1 MILVDLNQVMISNL
15 MAQSRGDLSE
25 LPSKDAVRHSIL
37 NTIRAFNVKF
47 KDEYGTMIMC
57 ADAADPWRRDIFPNY
72 KHQRRKGRVESQI
85 DWNGLF
91 GIMSEIREEF
101 INKLPY
107 KVLHVDKTEADDIIA
122 TLVAEQ
128 TEDLYLII
136 SGDKDFIQLQH
147 YGNVYQFSPL
157 LKSFMGESADP
168 VVFLREQIIK
178 GDRSDGVP
186 NILSD
191 DDIFLR
197 DERQKP
203 INKKR
208 LAEWADTDNIP
219 LGSET
224 RKYFERNKRLIDL
237 SMIPKEISESIINK
251 YKNYKGNDRS
261 LLLQYFIDNKLKALI
276 ENINDFWKHIYGEIK
291 NGWKKS

>member
-1 MILVDLNQVMISNL
+1 MILIDLNQVMISNL
-15 MAQSRGDLSE
+15 MAQNRGNLSE
-25 LPSKDAVRHSIL
+25 LPSEDAVRHSIL

-47 KDEYGTMIMC
+47 KDEYGEMILC
-57 ADAADPWRRDIFPNY
+57 GDAAEPWRRDIFPNY

-85 DWNGLF
+85 DWDGLF
-91 GIMSEIREEF
+91 KIMSEIREEF
-101 INKLPY
+101 ITKLPY
-107 KVLHVDKTEADDIIA
+107 KVLHIEKTEADDIIA
-122 TLVAEQ
+122 TLVAQQ

-157 LKSFMGESADP
+157 LKSFIGEQEDAT
-168 VVFLREQIIK
+168 VFLREQIIK

-208 LAEWADTDNIP
+208 LEEWSNVDNIP

-224 RKYFERNKRLIDL
+224 RKYYDRNKKLIDL
-237 SMIPKEISESIINK
+237 SMIPKDISESIINR
-251 YKNYKGNDRS
+251 YKDYKINDRS
-261 LLLQYFIDNKLKALI
+261 QLLQYFIDNKLKALI
-276 ENINDFWKHIYGEIK
+276 ENINDF
-291 NGWKKS
+291 

>member
-1 MILVDLNQVMISNL
+1 MILIDLNQVMISNL
-15 MAQSRGDLSE
+15 MAQNRGNISE

-47 KDEYGTMIMC
+47 REEYGEMVLC

-85 DWNGLF
+85 DWDGLF
-91 GIMSEIREEF
+91 KFMSEIREEF
-101 INKLPY
+101 ITKLPY
-107 KVLHVDKTEADDIIA
+107 KVLHVDKCEADDIIA
-122 TLVAEQ
+122 TLVKEQ

-157 LKSFMGESADP
+157 LKSFMGEQEDAH
-168 VVFLREQIIK
+168 VFLREQIIK

-208 LAEWADTDNIP
+208 LEEWSNIENIP

-224 RKYFERNKRLIDL
+224 RKYYDRNKRLIDL
-237 SMIPKEISESIINK
+237 SMIPENISESIINR
-251 YKNYKGNDRS
+251 YKDYKVNDRS

-276 ENINDFWKHIYGEIK
+276 ENINDF
-291 NGWKKS
+291 

>member
-1 MILVDLNQVMISNL
+1 MILIDLNQVMISNL
-15 MAQSRGDLSE
+15 MAQNRGNLSE

-37 NTIRAFNVKF
+37 NTIRAFNIKF
-47 KDEYGTMIMC
+47 REEYGEMVLC

-85 DWNGLF
+85 DWDGLF
-91 GIMSEIREEF
+91 KIMSEIREEF

-122 TLVAEQ
+122 TLVKQQ

-157 LKSFMGESADP
+157 LKSFIGEQVDAT
-168 VVFLREQIIK
+168 VFLREQIIK

-197 DERQKP
+197 DERQRP

-208 LAEWADTDNIP
+208 LEEWSNVDNIP

-224 RKYFERNKRLIDL
+224 RKYYERNKRLIDL
-237 SMIPKEISESIINK
+237 SMIPENISESVINR
-251 YKNYKGNDRS
+251 YKDYKVNDRS

-276 ENINDFWKHIYGEIK
+276 ENINDF
-291 NGWKKS
+291 

>member
-1 MILVDLNQVMISNL
+1 MILIDLNQVMISNL
-15 MAQSRGDLSE
+15 MAQNRGNLSE

-37 NTIRAFNVKF
+37 NTIRAFNIKF
-47 KDEYGTMIMC
+47 REEYGEMVLC

-85 DWNGLF
+85 DWDGLF
-91 GIMSEIREEF
+91 KIMSDIREEF
-101 INKLPY
+101 TTKLPY

-122 TLVAEQ
+122 TLVKQQ

-157 LKSFMGESADP
+157 LKSFIGEQVDAT
-168 VVFLREQIIK
+168 VFLREQIIK

-197 DERQKP
+197 DERQRP

-208 LAEWADTDNIP
+208 LEEWSNIDNIP

-224 RKYFERNKRLIDL
+224 RKYYDRNKKLIDL
-237 SMIPKEISESIINK
+237 SMIPDNISESIINR
-251 YKNYKGNDRS
+251 YKNYKVNDRS

-276 ENINDFWKHIYGEIK
+276 ENINDF
-291 NGWKKS
+291 

>member
-1 MILVDLNQVMISNL
+1 MILIDLNQVMISNL
-15 MAQSRGDLSE
+15 MAQSKGNLSE

-47 KDEYGTMIMC
+47 KDEYGEMVLC
-57 ADAADPWRRDIFPNY
+57 SDAADPWRRDIFPNY

-85 DWNGLF
+85 DWEGLF
-91 GIMSEIREEF
+91 YIMSNIREEF
-101 INKLPY
+101 IFKLPY
-107 KVLHVDKTEADDIIA
+107 RVLHIDKAEADDIIA
-122 TLVAEQ
+122 TLVKQQ

-157 LKSFMGESADP
+157 LKSFIGEQLDAT
-168 VVFLREQIIK
+168 VFLREQIIK

-197 DERQKP
+197 DERQRP

-208 LAEWADTDNIP
+208 LEEWSNIDNIP

-224 RKYFERNKRLIDL
+224 RKYYDRNKRLIDL
-237 SMIPKEISESIINK
+237 SMIPENISQSIINR
-251 YKNYKGNDRS
+251 YKNYKMNDRS

-276 ENINDFWKHIYGEIK
+276 ENINDF
-291 NGWKKS
+291 

>member
-15 MAQSRGDLSE
+15 MAQNKGNLTE

-47 KDEYGTMIMC
+47 KEEYGEMVLC

-72 KHQRRKGRVESQI
+72 KHQRRVGRVESQI
-85 DWNGLF
+85 DWDGLF
-91 GIMSEIREEF
+91 KIMSDIREEF
-101 INKLPY
+101 INKLPF
-107 KVLHVDKTEADDIIA
+107 KVLHVDKCEADDVIA
-122 TLVAEQ
+122 TLCAQQ

-157 LKSFMGESADP
+157 LKSFIGEQLDAK
-168 VVFLREQIIK
+168 VFLREQIIK

-208 LAEWADTDNIP
+208 LEEWSNIDNIP

-224 RKYFERNKRLIDL
+224 RKYYDRNKKLIDL
-237 SMIPKEISESIINK
+237 SMIPKDITESIINR
-251 YKNYKGNDRS
+251 YKNYKVNDRS
-261 LLLQYFIDNKLKALI
+261 QLLQYFIDNKLKALI
-276 ENINDFWKHIYGEIK
+276 ENINDF
-291 NGWKKS
+291 

>member
-15 MAQSRGDLSE
+15 MAQNKGNLSE

-47 KDEYGTMIMC
+47 KDEYGEMVLC

-85 DWNGLF
+85 DWDGLF
-91 GIMSEIREEF
+91 KIMSDIREEF
-101 INKLPY
+101 INKLPF
-107 KVLHVDKTEADDIIA
+107 KVLHIDKCEADDSIG
-122 TLVAEQ
+122 TLCAQ
-128 TEDLYLII
+128 QDDTIYLII

-157 LKSFMGESADP
+157 LKSFIGEQLDAT
-168 VVFLREQIIK
+168 VFLREQIIK

-197 DERQKP
+197 DERQRP

-208 LAEWADTDNIP
+208 LEEWSNVDNIP

-224 RKYFERNKRLIDL
+224 RKYYERNKKLIDL
-237 SMIPKEISESIINK
+237 SMIPKDISESIINR
-251 YKNYKGNDRS
+251 YKDYKINDRS
-261 LLLQYFIDNKLKALI
+261 QLLQYFIDNKLKALI
-276 ENINDFWKHIYGEIK
+276 ENINDF
-291 NGWKKS
+291 

>member
-15 MAQSRGDLSE
+15 MAQNRGNLSE
-25 LPSKDAVRHSIL
+25 LPSKNAVRHSIL

-47 KDEYGTMIMC
+47 KDEYGEMVLC

-85 DWNGLF
+85 DWDGLF
-91 GIMSEIREEF
+91 GIMSDIREEF
-101 INKLPY
+101 ITKLPY

-122 TLVAEQ
+122 TLVAQQ

-157 LKSFMGESADP
+157 LKSFIGEQLDAT
-168 VVFLREQIIK
+168 VFLREQIIK

-197 DERQKP
+197 DERQRP

-208 LAEWADTDNIP
+208 LEEWSNTDNIP

-224 RKYFERNKRLIDL
+224 RKYYDRNKRLIDL
-237 SMIPKEISESIINK
+237 SMIPQNISESIINR
-251 YKNYKGNDRS
+251 YKNYKVNDRS

>member
-1 MILVDLNQVMISNL
+1 MILIDLNQVMISNL
-15 MAQSRGDLSE
+15 MAQNKGNLSE

-47 KDEYGTMIMC
+47 KDEYGEMVLC
-57 ADAADPWRRDIFPNY
+57 SDAADPWRRDIFPNY

-85 DWNGLF
+85 DWEGLF
-91 GIMSEIREEF
+91 YIMSNIREEF
-101 INKLPY
+101 KFKLPY
-107 KVLHVDKTEADDIIA
+107 RVLHIDKAEADDIIA
-122 TLVAEQ
+122 TLVKQQ

-157 LKSFMGESADP
+157 LKSFIGEQLDAT
-168 VVFLREQIIK
+168 VFLREQIIK

-197 DERQKP
+197 DERQRP

-208 LAEWADTDNIP
+208 LEEWSNIDNIP

-224 RKYFERNKRLIDL
+224 RKYYDRNKRLIDL
-237 SMIPKEISESIINK
+237 SMIPENISQSIINR
-251 YKNYKGNDRS
+251 YNNYKVNDRS

-276 ENINDFWKHIYGEIK
+276 ENINDF
-291 NGWKKS
+291 

>member
-1 MILVDLNQVMISNL
+1 MILIDLNQVMISNL
-15 MAQSRGDLSE
+15 MAQNRGNLSE

-47 KDEYGTMIMC
+47 KDDYGEMVLC
-57 ADAADPWRRDIFPNY
+57 SDAADPWRRDIFPNY

-85 DWNGLF
+85 DWEGLF
-91 GIMSEIREEF
+91 YIMSNIREEF
-101 INKLPY
+101 KFKLPY
-107 KVLHVDKTEADDIIA
+107 RVLHIDKAEADDIIA
-122 TLVAEQ
+122 TLVKQQ

-157 LKSFMGESADP
+157 LKSFIGEQLDAT
-168 VVFLREQIIK
+168 VFLREQIIK

-197 DERQKP
+197 DERQRP

-208 LAEWADTDNIP
+208 LEEWSNIDNIP

-224 RKYFERNKRLIDL
+224 RKYYDRNKRLIDL
-237 SMIPKEISESIINK
+237 SMIPENISQSIINR
-251 YKNYKGNDRS
+251 YNNYKVNDRS

-276 ENINDFWKHIYGEIK
+276 ENINDF
-291 NGWKKS
+291 

>member
-15 MAQSRGDLSE
+15 MAQNRGNLSE

-47 KDEYGTMIMC
+47 KDEYGEMVLC

-72 KHQRRKGRVESQI
+72 KHQRRVGRVESQI
-85 DWNGLF
+85 DWDGLF
-91 GIMSEIREEF
+91 KIMSDIREEF
-101 INKLPY
+101 INKLPF
-107 KVLHVDKTEADDIIA
+107 KVLHVDKCEADDVIA
-122 TLVAEQ
+122 TLCAQQ

-157 LKSFMGESADP
+157 LKSFIGEQLDAT
-168 VVFLREQIIK
+168 VFLREQIIK

-208 LAEWADTDNIP
+208 LEEWSNIDNIP

-224 RKYFERNKRLIDL
+224 RKYYDRNKKLIDL
-237 SMIPKEISESIINK
+237 SMIPKDITESIINR
-251 YKNYKGNDRS
+251 YKNYKVNDRS
-261 LLLQYFIDNKLKALI
+261 QLLQYFIDNKLKALI
-276 ENINDFWKHIYGEIK
+276 ENINDF
-291 NGWKKS
+291 

>member
-1 MILVDLNQVMISNL
+1 MILIDLNQVMISNL
-15 MAQSRGDLSE
+15 MAQNRGNLSE

-47 KDEYGTMIMC
+47 REEYGEMILC

-72 KHQRRKGRVESQI
+72 KHQSRKGRVESQI
-85 DWNGLF
+85 DWDGLF
-91 GIMSEIREEF
+91 KIMSEIREEF
-101 INKLPY
+101 ITKLPY
-107 KVLHVDKTEADDIIA
+107 KVLHIEKCEADDIIA
-122 TLVAEQ
+122 TLVKQQ

-157 LKSFMGESADP
+157 LKSFIGEQEDAH
-168 VVFLREQIIK
+168 VFLREQIIK

-197 DERQKP
+197 DDRQKP

-208 LAEWADTDNIP
+208 LEEWSNIDNIP

-224 RKYFERNKRLIDL
+224 RKYYDRNKKLIDL
-237 SMIPKEISESIINK
+237 SMIPDNISESIINR
-251 YKNYKGNDRS
+251 YKNYKDNDRS

-276 ENINDFWKHIYGEIK
+276 ENINDF
-291 NGWKKS
+291 

>member
-1 MILVDLNQVMISNL
+1 MILIDLNQVMISNL
-15 MAQSRGDLSE
+15 MAQNRGNLSE

-47 KDEYGTMIMC
+47 KDEYGEMVLC
-57 ADAADPWRRDIFPNY
+57 SDAADPWRRDIFPNY

-85 DWNGLF
+85 DWEGLF
-91 GIMSEIREEF
+91 YIMSNIREEF
-101 INKLPY
+101 KFKLPY
-107 KVLHVDKTEADDIIA
+107 RVLHIDKAEADDIIA
-122 TLVAEQ
+122 TLVKQQ

-157 LKSFMGESADP
+157 LKSFIGEQLDAT
-168 VVFLREQIIK
+168 VFLREQIIK

-197 DERQKP
+197 DERQRP

-208 LAEWADTDNIP
+208 LEEWSNIDNIP

-224 RKYFERNKRLIDL
+224 RKYYDRNKRLIDL
-237 SMIPKEISESIINK
+237 SMIPENISQSIINR
-251 YKNYKGNDRS
+251 YNNYKVNDRS

-276 ENINDFWKHIYGEIK
+276 ENINDF
-291 NGWKKS
+291 

>member
-1 MILVDLNQVMISNL
+1 MILIDLNQVMISNL
-15 MAQSRGDLSE
+15 MAQNRGNLSE

-47 KDEYGTMIMC
+47 KDEYGEMVLC

-85 DWNGLF
+85 DWDGLF
-91 GIMSEIREEF
+91 GIMSDIREEF
-101 INKLPY
+101 ITKLPY

-122 TLVAEQ
+122 TLVAQQ

-157 LKSFMGESADP
+157 LKSFIGEQLDAT
-168 VVFLREQIIK
+168 VFLREQIIK

-197 DERQKP
+197 DERQRP

-208 LAEWADTDNIP
+208 LEEWSNTDNIP

-224 RKYFERNKRLIDL
+224 RKYYDRNKRLIDL
-237 SMIPKEISESIINK
+237 SMIPENISQSIINR
-251 YKNYKGNDRS
+251 YKNYKVNDRS

-276 ENINDFWKHIYGEIK
+276 ENINDF
-291 NGWKKS
+291 

>member
-1 MILVDLNQVMISNL
+1 MILIDLNQVMISNL

-47 KDEYGTMIMC
+47 REEFGEVILC

-72 KHQRRKGRVESQI
+72 KHQRRKGRVESKI

-91 GIMSEIREEF
+91 QIMSEIREEF
-101 INKLPY
+101 STKLPY
-107 KVLHVDKTEADDIIA
+107 KLMHVEKCEADDIIA
-122 TLVAEQ
+122 TLVAQ
-128 TEDLYLII
+128 RTEDKYLII

-147 YGNVYQFSPL
+147 YGDVYQFSPL
-157 LKSFMGESADP
+157 LKSFIGENQDATI
-168 VVFLREQIIK
+168 FLREQIIR

-208 LAEWADTDNIP
+208 LAEWSDIDNIP

-224 RKYFERNKRLIDL
+224 RKYFERNKKLIDL
-237 SMIPKEISESIINK
+237 SMIPKEISESIINR
-251 YKNYKGNDRS
+251 YKDCKDNDRS

-276 ENINDFWKHIYGEIK
+276 ENINDF
-291 NGWKKS
+291 

>member
-1 MILVDLNQVMISNL
+1 MILIDLNQVMISNL
-15 MAQSRGDLSE
+15 MAQNRGNLSE
-25 LPSKDAVRHSIL
+25 LPSEDAVRHSIL

-47 KDEYGTMIMC
+47 KDEYGEMVLC
-57 ADAADPWRRDIFPNY
+57 SDAADPWRRDIFPNY

-85 DWNGLF
+85 DWDGLF
-91 GIMSEIREEF
+91 KIMSEIREEF
-101 INKLPY
+101 ITKLPY
-107 KVLHVDKTEADDIIA
+107 KVLHIEKCEADDIIA
-122 TLVAEQ
+122 TLVKQQ

-157 LKSFMGESADP
+157 LKSFIGEQLDAT
-168 VVFLREQIIK
+168 VFLREQIIK

-197 DERQKP
+197 DERQRP

-208 LAEWADTDNIP
+208 LEEWSNIDNIP

-224 RKYFERNKRLIDL
+224 RKYYDRNKRLIDL
-237 SMIPKEISESIINK
+237 SMIPENISQSIINR
-251 YKNYKGNDRS
+251 YNNYKVNDRS

-276 ENINDFWKHIYGEIK
+276 ENINDF
-291 NGWKKS
+291 

>member
-1 MILVDLNQVMISNL
+1 MILIDLNQVMISNL
-15 MAQSRGDLSE
+15 MAQNRGNLSE

-47 KDEYGTMIMC
+47 REEYGEMILC

-85 DWNGLF
+85 DWDGLF
-91 GIMSEIREEF
+91 KIMSDIRAEF
-101 INKLPY
+101 TNKLPY

-122 TLVAEQ
+122 TLVAQ
-128 TEDLYLII
+128 QKEDLYLII

-157 LKSFMGESADP
+157 LKSFIGEQLDAT
-168 VVFLREQIIK
+168 VFLREQIIK

-208 LAEWADTDNIP
+208 LEEWSNIDNIP
-219 LGSET
+219 LGSQT
-224 RKYFERNKRLIDL
+224 RKYYDRNKKLIDL
-237 SMIPKEISESIINK
+237 SMIPNNIVESIINR
-251 YKNYKGNDRS
+251 YKNYKVNDRS

-276 ENINDFWKHIYGEIK
+276 ENINDF
-291 NGWKKS
+291 

>member
-1 MILVDLNQVMISNL
+1 VILIDLNQVMISNL
-15 MAQSRGDLSE
+15 MAQNRGNLSE

-47 KDEYGTMIMC
+47 KDEYGETVLC

-85 DWNGLF
+85 DWDGLF
-91 GIMSEIREEF
+91 KIMTEIREEF
-101 INKLPY
+101 ITKLPY
-107 KVLHVDKTEADDIIA
+107 KVLHIEKTEADDIIA
-122 TLVAEQ
+122 TLVAQQ

-157 LKSFMGESADP
+157 LKSFIGEQEDAT
-168 VVFLREQIIK
+168 VFLREQIIK

-197 DERQKP
+197 DERQRP

-208 LAEWADTDNIP
+208 LEEWSNIDNIP

-224 RKYFERNKRLIDL
+224 RKYYDRNKKLIDL
-237 SMIPKEISESIINK
+237 SMIPNNIVESIINR
-251 YKNYKGNDRS
+251 YKNYKMNDRS

-276 ENINDFWKHIYGEIK
+276 ENINDF
-291 NGWKKS
+291 

>member
-1 MILVDLNQVMISNL
+1 MILIDLNQVMISNL
-15 MAQSRGDLSE
+15 MAQNRGNISE

-47 KDEYGTMIMC
+47 KDEYGEMILC
-57 ADAADPWRRDIFPNY
+57 GDAAEPWRRDIFPNY

-85 DWNGLF
+85 DWDGLF
-91 GIMSEIREEF
+91 KIMSEIREEF
-101 INKLPY
+101 ITKLPY
-107 KVLHVDKTEADDIIA
+107 KVLHVDKCEADDIIA
-122 TLVAEQ
+122 TLVKEQ

-157 LKSFMGESADP
+157 LKSFMGEQEDAH
-168 VVFLREQIIK
+168 VFLREQIIK

-197 DERQKP
+197 DERQRP

-208 LAEWADTDNIP
+208 LEEWSNVDNIP

-224 RKYFERNKRLIDL
+224 RKYYDRNKKLIDL
-237 SMIPKEISESIINK
+237 SMIPKDISESIINR
-251 YKNYKGNDRS
+251 YKNYKMNDRS
-261 LLLQYFIDNKLKALI
+261 QLLQYFIDNKLKALI
-276 ENINDFWKHIYGEIK
+276 ENINDF
-291 NGWKKS
+291 

>member
-1 MILVDLNQVMISNL
+1 MILIDLNQVMISNL
-15 MAQSRGDLSE
+15 MAQNRGNLSE

-47 KDEYGTMIMC
+47 KDEYGEMVLC

-85 DWNGLF
+85 DWDGLF
-91 GIMSEIREEF
+91 KIMSDIREEF
-101 INKLPY
+101 TTKLPY

-122 TLVAEQ
+122 TLVKQQ

-157 LKSFMGESADP
+157 LKSFIGEQVDAT
-168 VVFLREQIIK
+168 VFLREQIIK

-197 DERQKP
+197 DERQRP

-208 LAEWADTDNIP
+208 LEEWSNVDNIP

-224 RKYFERNKRLIDL
+224 RKYYDRNKKLIDL
-237 SMIPKEISESIINK
+237 SMIPKEISESIINR
-251 YKNYKGNDRS
+251 YTNYKVNDRS
-261 LLLQYFIDNKLKALI
+261 QLLQYFIDNKLKALI
-276 ENINDFWKHIYGEIK
+276 ENINDF
-291 NGWKKS
+291 

>member
-15 MAQSRGDLSE
+15 MAQSKGNLTE
-25 LPSKDAVRHSIL
+25 LPSKDTVRHSIL

-47 KDEYGTMIMC
+47 KEEYGEMVLC

-72 KHQRRKGRVESQI
+72 KHQRRVGRVESKI
-85 DWNGLF
+85 DWDGLF
-91 GIMSEIREEF
+91 KIMSDIREEF

-107 KVLHVDKTEADDIIA
+107 KVLHVDKCEADDIIG
-122 TLVAEQ
+122 TLCAQQ

-157 LKSFMGESADP
+157 LKSFIGEQLDAT
-168 VVFLREQIIK
+168 VFLREQIIK

-191 DDIFLR
+191 DEIFLR

-208 LAEWADTDNIP
+208 LEEWSNVDNIP

-224 RKYFERNKRLIDL
+224 RKYYDRNKKLIDL
-237 SMIPKEISESIINK
+237 SMIPQNITESIINR
-251 YKNYKGNDRS
+251 YKDYKVNDRS
-261 LLLQYFIDNKLKALI
+261 QLLQYFIDNKLKALI
-276 ENINDFWKHIYGEIK
+276 ENINDF
-291 NGWKKS
+291 

>member
-1 MILVDLNQVMISNL
+1 MILIDLNQVMISNL
-15 MAQSRGDLSE
+15 MAQNKGNLSE

-47 KDEYGTMIMC
+47 KDEYGEMIMC

-91 GIMSEIREEF
+91 KIMSDIREEF
-101 INKLPY
+101 VTKLPY
-107 KVLHVDKTEADDIIA
+107 KVLHIEKTEADDVIA
-122 TLVAEQ
+122 TLVKQQ

-157 LKSFMGESADP
+157 LKSFIGENEDAIAY
-168 VVFLREQIIK
+168 LREHIIK

-186 NILSD
+186 NILSP

-203 INKKR
+203 INKRR
-208 LAEWADTDNIP
+208 LEEWSNIDNIP

-224 RKYFERNKRLIDL
+224 RKYYDRNKKLIDL
-237 SMIPKEISESIINK
+237 SMIPDDISQSIINRHE
-251 YKNYKGNDRS
+251 NYKVNDRS

-276 ENINDFWKHIYGEIK
+276 ENINDF
-291 NGWKKS
+291 

>member
-1 MILVDLNQVMISNL
+1 MILIDLNQVMISNL
-15 MAQSRGDLSE
+15 MAQNKGNLTE

-37 NTIRAFNVKF
+37 NTVRAFNVKF
-47 KDEYGTMIMC
+47 REEFGEMILC

-85 DWNGLF
+85 DWEGLF
-91 GIMSEIREEF
+91 YIMSNIREEF
-101 INKLPY
+101 KFKLPY
-107 KVLHVDKTEADDIIA
+107 RVLHIDKAEADDIIA
-122 TLVAEQ
+122 TLVKQQ

-147 YGNVYQFSPL
+147 YGDVYQFSPL
-157 LKSFMGESADP
+157 LKSFIGEQEDAT
-168 VVFLREQIIK
+168 VFLREQIIK

-197 DERQKP
+197 DERQRP

-208 LAEWADTDNIP
+208 LEEWSNVDNIP

-224 RKYFERNKRLIDL
+224 RKYYDRNKKLIDL
-237 SMIPKEISESIINK
+237 SMIPKDISESIINR
-251 YKNYKGNDRS
+251 YKNYKVNDRS

-276 ENINDFWKHIYGEIK
+276 ENINDF
-291 NGWKKS
+291 

>member
-1 MILVDLNQVMISNL
+1 MILIDLNQVMISNL

-47 KDEYGTMIMC
+47 REEFGQVILC

-72 KHQRRKGRVESQI
+72 KHQRRKGRVESKI

-91 GIMSEIREEF
+91 QIMSEIREEF
-101 INKLPY
+101 STKLPY
-107 KVLHVDKTEADDIIA
+107 KLMHVEKCEADDIIA
-122 TLVAEQ
+122 ILVAQ
-128 TEDLYLII
+128 RKEDKYLII

-147 YGNVYQFSPL
+147 YGDVYQFSPL
-157 LKSFMGESADP
+157 LKSFIGESSDP
-168 VVFLREQIIK
+168 IVFLREQIIK

-224 RKYFERNKRLIDL
+224 RKYFERNKTLIDL
-237 SMIPKEISESIINK
+237 SMIPNDIKTSIINK
-251 YKNYKGNDRS
+251 YNNCKDNNRS

-276 ENINDFWKHIYGEIK
+276 ENINDF
-291 NGWKKS
+291 

>member
-1 MILVDLNQVMISNL
+1 MILIDLNQVMISNL
-15 MAQSRGDLSE
+15 MAQNRGNLSE

-47 KDEYGTMIMC
+47 KEEYGEMVLC
-57 ADAADPWRRDIFPNY
+57 ADAADPWRRDIFPHY

-85 DWNGLF
+85 DWDGLF
-91 GIMSEIREEF
+91 KIMSEIREEF
-101 INKLPY
+101 TSKLPY
-107 KVLHVDKTEADDIIA
+107 KVLHIEKAEADDVIA
-122 TLVAEQ
+122 TLCAQQ

-157 LKSFMGESADP
+157 LKSFIGENENAE
-168 VVFLREQIIK
+168 VFLREQIIK

-186 NILSD
+186 NILSP

-208 LAEWADTDNIP
+208 LEEWSNIDNIP

-224 RKYFERNKRLIDL
+224 RKYYDRNKRLIDL
-237 SMIPKEISESIINK
+237 SMIPQSITESIINR
-251 YKNYKGNDRS
+251 YKNYKVNDRS
-261 LLLQYFIDNKLKALI
+261 QLLQYFIDNKLKALI
-276 ENINDFWKHIYGEIK
+276 ENINDF
-291 NGWKKS
+291 